1 VKTRLNKKRTWF
13 LLGVLFLT
21 GLGLALAFEAYTDT
35 RRLKTQYPV
44 MVYKGP
50 AEPPEV
56 RFSKG
61 KPREWI
67 PFSSVPRAV
76 VGAILVS
83 EDSAFYSHAGYD
95 PAQIREALKVD
106 LAEGRFARGA
116 STITQQVVKNVFLT
130 RNKSIWRKI
139 KELIWAV
146 ALEKTLR
153 KSRIL
158 EIYLNVAE
166 LGQGL
171 YGIAPAAH
179 YYFDRSASDLG
190 AKEGA
195 FLAMLLP
202 SPKKYSVSFRERRLT
217 PFAKRSVD
225 RILRRM
231 AQAGYVTEE
240 EAQSLA
246 YSPMSFEG
254 PEPALEEEE
263 SDREEN

>member
-1 VKTRLNKKRTWF
+1 VKARLNKKRTWAF
-13 LLGVLFLT
+13 LGILFLI
-21 GLGLALAFEAYTDT
+21 GFVLALAIEAYTDT

-50 AEPPEV
+50 KEPPDV
-56 RFSKG
+56 HFSKG
-61 KPREWI
+61 KPRDWI

-76 VGAILVS
+76 VGAILIS
-83 EDSAFYSHAGYD
+83 EDGSFYRHGGYD

-130 RNKSIWRKI
+130 RNKSLWRKI

-153 KSRIL
+153 KSKIL

-179 YYFDRSASDLG
+179 YYFDRPASDLG

-202 SPKKYSVSFRERRLT
+202 SPKKYSLSFRERRLT
-217 PFAKRSVD
+217 PFAKKSVD

-231 AQAGYVTEE
+231 AQAGYITHE

-246 YSPMSFEG
+246 YSPLSFEG
-254 PEPALEEEE
+254 PEPDLEEDE
-263 SDREEN
+263 SNREEN